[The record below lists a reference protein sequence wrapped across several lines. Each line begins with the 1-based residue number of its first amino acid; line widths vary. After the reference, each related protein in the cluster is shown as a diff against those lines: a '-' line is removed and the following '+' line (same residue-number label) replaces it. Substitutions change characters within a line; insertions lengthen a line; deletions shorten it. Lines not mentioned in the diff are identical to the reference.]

1 MNYQWNKYMPCMGRY
16 MDLLEL
22 ALRCRMH
29 MSCRAQMCGHHVNT
43 VKAIRTGFARAQI
56 HTGRMSENSFL
67 GRDVDLAELA
77 QRCRNFSGAE
87 IEGLVK
93 SAASFALNR
102 QVDLSDLSKPI
113 DEENLK
119 ARQLPNYTQSRVT
132 GETPSLFVLIRQLL
146 LSRQAAYSTTGW
158 QACSHACR
166 VHNEWTLWG
175 RR

>member
-1 MNYQWNKYMPCMGRY
+1 MSENSFLGRDVDLFELFIPIRLLLTHTPPRVRRSTRAGCCRTPSWGATV
-16 MDLLEL
+16 DLL
-22 ALRCRMH
+22 
-29 MSCRAQMCGHHVNT
+29 SCSACFILLFLPNCCP
-43 VKAIRTGFARAQI
+43 ACAQI

-67 GRDVDLAELA
+67 GRDVDLFELA

-119 ARQLPNYTQSRVT
+119 VRP
-132 GETPSLFVLIRQLL
+132 
-146 LSRQAAYSTTGW
+146 
-158 QACSHACR
+158 C
-166 VHNEWTLWG
+166 
-175 RR
+175 

>member
-1 MNYQWNKYMPCMGRY
+1 MRRTWDYI
-16 MDLLEL
+16 
-22 ALRCRMH
+22 
-29 MSCRAQMCGHHVNT
+29 SCSTFPFFFSPYGGPAC
-43 VKAIRTGFARAQI
+43 AQI

-67 GRDVDLAELA
+67 GRDVDLFELA

-119 ARQLPNYTQSRVT
+119 ARSLNPGSQSAPPPCASVLWPEALPVQSVRN
-132 GETPSLFVLIRQLL
+132 
-146 LSRQAAYSTTGW
+146 GW
-158 QACSHACR
+158 GAC
-166 VHNEWTLWG
+166 
-175 RR
+175 